1 MNKPI
6 FNTQSLSEISE
17 IRGLFLGVYPIHTDS
32 RGSFRRAFDF
42 NEISTLLISYGEPCF
57 IAVNT
62 NIAFNSSAGT
72 WRGLHM
78 QKEPFAESKIITVV
92 TGSILDVIVDMR
104 KESLTY
110 LHSFLIELN
119 ANKGNFVF
127 IPKGCAHGYL
137 TLEANTNVM
146 YTVDAPHNS
155 ENEIGFCI
163 KDPGLGITMD
173 KEIVLMSEKDSSWAH
188 GDFENV

>member
-1 MNKPI
+1 MNKYML
-6 FNTQSLSEISE
+6 NNLSLTEVREING
-17 IRGLFLGVYPIHTDS
+17 IFLGMYPVHTDS

-42 NEISTLLISYGEPCF
+42 NEISTFLISFGEPCF
-57 IAVNT
+57 NAVNT

-78 QKEPFAESKIITVV
+78 QKRPFAESKIVTVV
-92 TGSILDVIVDMR
+92 VGSILDVIVDMR
-104 KESLTY
+104 KESSTY
-110 LHSFLIELN
+110 LQSFLVELN
-119 ANKGNFVF
+119 ADKGNFVF

-163 KDPGLGITMD
+163 KDPDLGIRLD
-173 KEIVLMSEKDSSWAH
+173 KKIVLMSEKDSSWAH
-188 GDFENV
+188 GGFESA